1 MKIKSFSFGKF
12 NVRQAGLLIVVAAI
26 GMVIAFFGTIM
37 NFVVDLAWF
46 REVGYTDTF
55 LKMVFSKLTVG
66 IPIFIFFY
74 IFLTLYLK
82 IIKKKHGLSA
92 TNVGD

>member
-37 NFVVDLAWF
+37 NFVVDLA
-46 REVGYTDTF
+46 
-55 LKMVFSKLTVG
+55 
-66 IPIFIFFY
+66 
-74 IFLTLYLK
+74 
-82 IIKKKHGLSA
+82 
-92 TNVGD
+92 

>member
-66 IPIFIFFY
+66 IPIFIFF
-74 IFLTLYLK
+74 K
-82 IIKKKHGLSA
+82 SS
-92 TNVGD
+92 